1 MGLFGN
7 KQTSAT
13 TAPLAEYK
21 VVYRGGLPHLP
32 KAKVAGIELRYWPDR
47 LTLDPTSAAKKFW
60 DPLSIPYGAIS
71 DLTIEQR
78 QVSTAESLLASGS
91 RGGIRDLAT
100 HNNIHLAYSDPT
112 GQPMLLRVEMLT
124 GVTVSGQAK
133 KCAEMLDMIRV
144 HGIRDHFA
152 TPSATT
158 TPAAS
163 GSVADELAKLGQLMQ
178 QGILSADEFAAAKAR
193 LLGQ

>member
-7 KQTSAT
+7 KQTST
-13 TAPLAEYK
+13 TDAPLAEYK

-47 LTLDPTSAAKKFW
+47 ITLDPTSAAKKFW
-60 DPLSIPYGAIS
+60 DPLAIPYGAIS

-78 QVSTAESLLASGS
+78 QVSTTESLLASGS
-91 RGGIRDLAT
+91 RGGARDLAT
-100 HNNIHLAYSDPT
+100 HNNIHLAYTDPA

-144 HGIRDHFA
+144 QGIRNHFA
-152 TPSATT
+152 TA
-158 TPAAS
+158 PAATGS
-163 GSVADELAKLGQLMQ
+163 AGSVADELAKLGQLMQ